1 MCVVGFVMLII
12 NFNQV
17 LNNRF
22 LILPSSFLLQVI
34 KHRVNLLA
42 VRRYILLM
50 MGTTNVRFIPVLFE
64 KVLEI
69 FFDLRLIV

>member
-1 MCVVGFVMLII
+1 MCIVGFVMLII

-17 LNNRF
+17 LNDRF

-34 KHRVNLLA
+34 KNRVNLLA

-50 MGTTNVRFIPVLFE
+50 MPVNVRFIPVLFE